1 MPGPWPLGTLKVL
14 IASAASGEHGLV
26 PPPHGG
32 PVSPVSHNLL
42 SKQVQEALDYV
53 PKPDIFFSRLA
64 CLFQKSIIDFDHLR
78 LEALL
83 WHFLPMF
90 ASDLR
95 SFKPKSWRG
104 EPVPIEQWMAG
115 TFCALAFALM
125 LARCFWIS
133 LLLAIAALI
142 LELLALAS
150 HGLQRYLGMGPARV
164 AVAIAPGS
172 IRFCIISVNLQS
184 HSMISKLAVL
194 PLPLLLTGF
203 SASELSLELQLRS
216 FRLQFRASGLAL
228 AVRCRE
234 AAEWDKVAAAMGAQS
249 AALAQLENLFNIME
263 RRYRE
268 EVALTFAAKSDR
280 FGSVKQMVDSIINCV
295 EVKAS
300 DFSLKLETMRHTGED
315 GEDPESAEKFL
326 AHIQVGLFHL
336 PAAVPEPDPQM
347 PCREVSACE
356 EGESFCPRMQRDISI
371 NGFNLNILGAAS
383 AGLRAEEDEAQGSLA
398 GTCRNCQLQ
407 DDLFGSMPNMCI
419 RLAMPPVLGHLLSGQ
434 RRPWRRISA
443 DLTGRGT
450 AAGTLNVS
458 WPNGMANEAL
468 MKVVW
473 ALLGRY
479 LAAGGW
485 AYQLQLAELRAVQ
498 GAQNAADGTVLHPQP
513 LTEERRSE
521 LLGQLR
527 LKPWSKLKG
536 QLSSWAAGCAWAERP
551 WESIKCEGMREQTK
565 DLLALRLEAAGCH
578 FQEADGK
585 ALWRMALATMD
596 KYSKD
601 EKLFHELHVI
611 PGSMVWMGAAWI
623 HADLGRLFAKL
634 GPKGTQAGLEVV
646 DGVSVDGHARNW
658 HAGGHPLPEIGEGN
672 LEPWQML
679 SCSSVAS
686 IPDIPVAPLQQLRS
700 ILRVVNPAVM
710 SGEADSRPPV
720 PRAIPIPRFAMEQM
734 HRVGRCTPCRFFA
747 FRDDG
752 CHKGNACEFCHL
764 CSGPDALKRSKRA
777 HVARKK
783 QEDAMQRKLRQF
795 AVGCGRTGT
804 PSLRAR
810 SVLVR
815 GGTKLPAAPNVRPTV
830 HLSVFLPA
838 EPTGMQVKLL
848 LNQARARLLPSPLLG
863 TVLPADP
870 RPPAPELPDQFIE
883 DWETEGSHGEPCDVE
898 PLNHAEAQLKHSHV
912 SYVSH
917 VTVLKFEFC
926 TSSPMSSCEQALEAS
941 HQEHVEAPSHQ
952 EAPLPDTILG
962 GMALFV
968 EMDVRNCCAVLPLKP
983 QLPSKLPDI
992 APDTDLDYDGLVVS
1006 AKVIHANLASKLTSA
1021 GGRLKP
1027 CFDESLGLSLED
1039 ATVVA
1044 PGGYAIMEPM
1054 AKVELRYL
1062 ASWHEPPEGPKAP
1075 LRSLT
1080 IRLPMASLS
1089 VSLAVMRTVKHIA
1102 TTLAKGF
1109 ASDEQATAQPTAL
1122 QEEDQFRR
1130 VRRLFLD
1137 NDVDNSGELE
1147 RTEVFKLAERL

>member
-658 HAGGHPLPEIGEGN
+658 HAGG
-672 LEPWQML
+672 
-679 SCSSVAS
+679 
-686 IPDIPVAPLQQLRS
+686 
-700 ILRVVNPAVM
+700 
-710 SGEADSRPPV
+710 
-720 PRAIPIPRFAMEQM
+720 
-734 HRVGRCTPCRFFA
+734 
-747 FRDDG
+747 
-752 CHKGNACEFCHL
+752 
-764 CSGPDALKRSKRA
+764 
-777 HVARKK
+777 
-783 QEDAMQRKLRQF
+783 
-795 AVGCGRTGT
+795 T